1 MKIKTYFI
9 ILFNLIFFVGIIS
22 TEINAQTI
30 CEECEQCEEGE
41 EEAGEE
47 IGEETGEEIG
57 EETGEEIGEE
67 IGEETENIT
76 AEIGEEGAEISLEE
90 ADMIG
95 TEFVEVGTEFVE
107 VGAEAGI
114 EMGTDSAAFLAVDA
128 IPIIGEIVAVI
139 EALALFAYGLYELIE
154 GPKLAEEH
162 REHMR
167 ELELQKEKEAA
178 EKTEG
183 KYTMPLVP
191 EFSVSTEDL
200 DGEAGVISHH
210 FFLKSTIVEEDVRN
224 YLSENNIK
232 CPDVETIFGEGYD
245 LTSVNMN
252 VDPLKDF
259 TPCAFI
265 EYYHPI
271 TIGDFTDVEG
281 PQNYTSDF
289 YRSIPNITLTVNSN
303 KQAEVEV
310 ASYWKF
316 EKSLDGSIEELNL
329 STKNPIRLVLSTYSE
344 NGFTDLSTVPYTAVE
359 VASGTDS
366 ARIAFTINE
375 FDISSFSGQHL
386 WIRMQVKGHESYG
399 RTYRKSSATADV
411 SDPCGKRLLYG
422 LFEKLERE
430 RGTTVREVIPA
441 NIGYERPCTPDR
453 GIGIA
458 LGNGSTFSNT
468 RHFPTFSSAGLEL
481 PHTVERTLTRFR
493 VRDYQPKDT
502 EESIETKAITDI
514 NPFPELHVSTLTD
527 FSGVTKESADYGKNH
542 IKVELPIGN
551 DLKSIDH
558 IQLKGLTHG
567 VTVILSLEEDNTGA
581 ILTARSLFGSEL
593 EEDIGVNAFWLSAD
607 GVNLEL
613 GSSNTND
620 LSNPLVATPLD
631 QYGWMLWNVPIPAGA
646 ILEVTTFYEDG
657 TLSRDVLSIPVTR
670 ENILPRAYYHLQYGY
685 DGSYFTQDVAGNDD
699 FSFMSNATE
708 SSKWLIEAQDMG
720 LYAIMN
726 KESGKVLGIVNDQ
739 LGVYDWIPGETDFL
753 WSLDFLNNTSL
764 SLYNIGKQAYLTKSH
779 RSIEYSAN
787 DWIILNFSEDLPA
800 EPILSQEPVWISN
813 RENSNVLA
821 SVEAL
826 TGVNY
831 LVYDYENTADHLR
844 QLEYNGCLRYTIKD
858 FSDDTYLDFD
868 MQTEDM
874 TWSSHTRP
882 DTLLSTLWLIRTIDE
897 GYFTLANQEYLL
909 HSNSIGGVTIGTVDN
924 APMTNHNYHFIL
936 EHMPFSTAD
945 QCASDGIQVTGSV
958 IGSSGTHGNNMTKE
972 KVFDGI
978 DTTFFDAPE
987 ENGQWVGLDLGSR
1000 KVITCIKFRPRKDQ
1014 ENRMRGGQFQI
1025 SNTADFSHTITIYT
1039 IPTDATLSF
1048 QDYYITSLNAEGV
1061 NTQYVRYLSPDEGF
1075 GNVAE
1080 VTVYTADDSALLFT
1094 DATQCASDGIQVT
1107 GSVIGSSGT
1116 YGNNMTKE
1124 KVFDGIDTT
1133 FFDAPEEN
1141 GQWVGL
1147 DLGSRK
1153 VITCIKFRPRKDQEN
1168 RMRGGQFQISN
1179 TADFSHTITIYT
1191 IPTDAT
1197 LSFQDYYITSLNA
1210 EGVNTQYVRYLSPD
1224 EGFGN
1229 VAEVT
1234 VYTADDSALLF
1245 TDATQCASDGI
1256 QVTGSV
1262 IGSSGTYGNN
1272 MTKEKVFDGIDTTFF
1287 DAPEE
1292 NGQWVGLD
1300 LGSRKVIT
1308 CIKFRPRKD
1317 QENRMRGGQFQI
1329 SNTADFSHT
1338 ITIYTI
1344 PTDATLSFQDYYITS
1359 LNAEGV
1365 NTQYVRY
1372 LSPDEGF
1379 GNVAEV
1385 TVYTADDSALLFTDA
1400 TQCASDGI
1408 QVTGSVIG
1416 SSGTYG
1422 NNMTK
1427 EKVFDGIDTTFFD
1440 APEENGQWVGLD
1452 LGSRKVITC
1461 IKFRPRKDQEN
1472 RMRGGQFQISNT
1484 ADFSHTITI
1493 YTIPTDATLSFQD
1506 YYITSLNAEGVN
1518 TQYVRYLSPDEGFGN
1533 VAEISIQTFA
1543 TTYPGVMRIE
1553 SQSLSIERQSLSI
1566 EEDLIHIFPNPAEN
1580 QLHIEPRGDV
1590 VVHNYQIFDI
1600 IGSVMLSQRLED
1612 DRSEKI
1618 TLDVNNFPAGIY
1630 FLSCDMQKE
1639 DGESVRTSYKFVKN

>member
-90 ADMIG
+90 ADIIG

-958 IGSSGTHGNNMTKE
+958 IGSSGT
-972 KVFDGI
+972 
-978 DTTFFDAPE
+978 
-987 ENGQWVGLDLGSR
+987 
-1000 KVITCIKFRPRKDQ
+1000 
-1014 ENRMRGGQFQI
+1014 
-1025 SNTADFSHTITIYT
+1025 
-1039 IPTDATLSF
+1039 
-1048 QDYYITSLNAEGV
+1048 
-1061 NTQYVRYLSPDEGF
+1061 
-1075 GNVAE
+1075 
-1080 VTVYTADDSALLFT
+1080 
-1094 DATQCASDGIQVT
+1094 
-1107 GSVIGSSGT
+1107 
-1116 YGNNMTKE
+1116 
-1124 KVFDGIDTT
+1124 
-1133 FFDAPEEN
+1133 
-1141 GQWVGL
+1141 
-1147 DLGSRK
+1147 
-1153 VITCIKFRPRKDQEN
+1153 
-1168 RMRGGQFQISN
+1168 
-1179 TADFSHTITIYT
+1179 
-1191 IPTDAT
+1191 
-1197 LSFQDYYITSLNA
+1197 
-1210 EGVNTQYVRYLSPD
+1210 
-1224 EGFGN
+1224 
-1229 VAEVT
+1229 
-1234 VYTADDSALLF
+1234 
-1245 TDATQCASDGI
+1245 
-1256 QVTGSV
+1256 
-1262 IGSSGTYGNN
+1262 YGNN